1 MIPSEIIR
9 SHFSNYLK
17 RRKVFVVL
25 VEVNGP
31 VQWRRLHSVLFLVAA
46 FVLLSTNCAVGAE
59 PVPQAQLPGRPEA
72 PAFGNTPTPGEKTAG
87 ESGTSAQPGDVEVH
101 QSDHGADFG
110 SLVCPEIGSA
120 AAANNLPA
128 GFLMR
133 LIWQE
138 SRFIPTAVSQAGAQG
153 IAQFMP
159 ATARWRGLTNPFD
172 PYWSIRESARW
183 LGELRAQFGN
193 LGLAAAAYNAGPR
206 RIEDWLSG
214 KRGLPRETK
223 AYVRIIT
230 GLAAEE
236 WTRPGIRGN
245 DSFVAAPTDCQNL
258 ALSLVGLR
266 LPPPKIKG
274 PQASREAVSL
284 AQKWSLQLVG
294 DASETRA
301 LAAYGTL
308 RNKFPGILGSRPPV
322 MIKRQLGG
330 RNRAFWYQIR
340 IAENSRERANALCSE
355 LRSAGGRCL
364 VLRY

>member
-1 MIPSEIIR
+1 MSSPMAR
-9 SHFSNYLK
+9 
-17 RRKVFVVL
+17 V
-25 VEVNGP
+25 
-31 VQWRRLHSVLFLVAA
+31 HSVFYLVAA
-46 FVLLSTNCAVGAE
+46 FVLLSANCAIGAE
-59 PVPQAQLPGRPEA
+59 PVAQAQPPGRQKA
-72 PAFGNTPTPGEKTAG
+72 PAFDNALTPTEKTAS
-87 ESGTSAQPGDVEVH
+87 ETATSAQPGGVAIH
-101 QSDHGADFG
+101 QSDHSADFG
-110 SLVCPEIGSA
+110 SLVCPEIRSA
-120 AAANNLPA
+120 AAANHLPA

-206 RIEDWLSG
+206 RIEAWLLG

-223 AYVRIIT
+223 AYVRIVT

-236 WTRPGIRGN
+236 WTRPGIRSN
-245 DSFVAAPTDCQNL
+245 DSFVAAPTDCQKL

-266 LPPPKIKG
+266 LPSPKIS
-274 PQASREAVSL
+274 PAASREAVSL
-284 AQKWSLQLVG
+284 AQKWSLQLIG

-301 LAAYGTL
+301 LGAYGTL

-322 MIKRQLGG
+322 VIKRQLGG
-330 RNRAFWYQIR
+330 RSRAFWYQIR
-340 IAENSRERANALCSE
+340 IAENSRERADALCSE

>member
-1 MIPSEIIR
+1 VCER
-9 SHFSNYLK
+9 
-17 RRKVFVVL
+17 V
-25 VEVNGP
+25 P
-31 VQWRRLHSVLFLVAA
+31 VQWRRVHSVFFLVAA
-46 FVLLSTNCAVGAE
+46 LVLLSTNYAAGAE
-59 PVPQAQLPGRPEA
+59 PVAQAQPLGRPKA
-72 PAFGNTPTPGEKTAG
+72 PAFGNAPTPAEKTAS
-87 ESGTSAQPGDVEVH
+87 EAATSAQPGGVEIH
-101 QSDHGADFG
+101 QSDHSADFG
-110 SLVCPEIGSA
+110 SLVCPEIRSA

-128 GFLMR
+128 GFLTK

-223 AYVRIIT
+223 AYVRIVT

-236 WTRPGIRGN
+236 WTRPGLRNN
-245 DSFVAAPTDCQNL
+245 DGFVTAPTDCQNL
-258 ALSLVGLR
+258 SLSVLGLR
-266 LPPPKIKG
+266 LPSPKIKG
-274 PQASREAVSL
+274 PPANREAVSL
-284 AQKWSLQLVG
+284 AQKWSLQLIG

-301 LAAYGTL
+301 LAAYGSL

-322 MIKRQLGG
+322 VIKRQLGG
-330 RNRAFWYQIR
+330 RSRAFWYQIR
-340 IAENSRERANALCSE
+340 IAENSRERADVLCSE
-355 LRSAGGRCL
+355 LKSAGGRCL

>member
-1 MIPSEIIR
+1 
-9 SHFSNYLK
+9 
-17 RRKVFVVL
+17 VF
-25 VEVNGP
+25 
-31 VQWRRLHSVLFLVAA
+31 FLVAA
-46 FVLLSTNCAVGAE
+46 FVLLSTNYAVGAE
-59 PVPQAQLPGRPEA
+59 PLTQARPLGALGNA
-72 PAFGNTPTPGEKTAG
+72 PPPEKTAS
-87 ESGTSAQPGDVEVH
+87 ESGTSAQPGGVAVH

-110 SLVCPEIGSA
+110 SLVCPEIRSA

-128 GFLMR
+128 DFLMR

-172 PYWSIRESARW
+172 PYWSIRESAQW
-183 LGELRAQFGN
+183 LGELRTQFGN

-223 AYVRIIT
+223 AYVRIVT

-236 WTRPGIRGN
+236 WTRPGLRNN
-245 DSFVAAPTDCQNL
+245 DSFVTAPTDCQNL
-258 ALSLVGLR
+258 ARSVGLR
-266 LPPPKIKG
+266 LPSSKVKG
-274 PQASREAVSL
+274 PPAGREAVSL
-284 AQKWSLQLVG
+284 APKWSLQLIG

-322 MIKRQLGG
+322 VIKRQLGG
-330 RNRAFWYQIR
+330 RSPPFWYQIR
-340 IAENSRERANALCSE
+340 IAENSRERADALCSE